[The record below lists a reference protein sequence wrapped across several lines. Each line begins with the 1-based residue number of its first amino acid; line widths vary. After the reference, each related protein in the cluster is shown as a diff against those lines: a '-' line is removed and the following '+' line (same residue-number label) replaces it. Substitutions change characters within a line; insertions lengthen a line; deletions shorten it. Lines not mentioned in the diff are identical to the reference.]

1 MVREPTKKRRA
12 LASSPHVSA
21 SDDKPRLRD
30 GLLPLGK
37 GCSSVARAPTREPR
51 IAVAGALRPELVPAV
66 AGAVGPEL
74 GPAVAGAIGAELRP
88 AVTGAIGAEL
98 GPAVTRAVGAGLRP
112 AVTGASGGLR
122 RSGRGHDGVLIRNLG
137 AEGQRGE
144 EGKQQRFHVL
154 YPFLHERTTAAA
166 EIYRLC
172 PFFFRDQADSGSERK
187 GGGAVA
193 PPPFPGIH
201 DEKSVTQRGQLIPG
215 QG

>member
-1 MVREPTKKRRA
+1 MGEVQCPRGSATHGSRSDEKRRA
-12 LASSPHVSA
+12 LASSPPVSA

-37 GCSSVARAPTREPR
+37 GCSSVARAPTRKPR
-51 IAVAGALRPELVPAV
+51 IAVAGALRPEL
-66 AGAVGPEL
+66 G
-74 GPAVAGAIGAELRP
+74 P
-88 AVTGAIGAEL
+88 AVTGA
-98 GPAVTRAVGAGLRP
+98 
-112 AVTGASGGLR
+112 GGRLR
-122 RSGRGHDGVLIRNLG
+122 RSGRGHDRVLIRNLG

-154 YPFLHERTTAAA
+154 YQFLHERTTAAA

-193 PPPFPGIH
+193 PPPLPGIH
-201 DEKSVTQRGQLIPG
+201 DEKSVTQRGQLAPG

>member
-1 MVREPTKKRRA
+1 MGEVQCPRGSATHGSRSDEKRRA
-12 LASSPHVSA
+12 LASSPPVSV

-37 GCSSVARAPTREPR
+37 GCSSVARAPTRKPR
-51 IAVAGALRPELVPAV
+51 I
-66 AGAVGPEL
+66 
-74 GPAVAGAIGAELRP
+74 AVAGAIGAELRP
-88 AVTGAIGAEL
+88 AVAGAVWPEL
-98 GPAVTRAVGAGLRP
+98 GPAVTGAGGR
-112 AVTGASGGLR
+112 LR

-154 YPFLHERTTAAA
+154 YQFLHERTTAAA
-166 EIYRLC
+166 EIYRFC
-172 PFFFRDQADSGSERK
+172 PFFRDQPDSGSERK

-193 PPPFPGIH
+193 PPPLPGIH
-201 DEKSVTQRGQLIPG
+201 DEKSVTQRGQLAPG